1 MEDIVIIGSGPAGIS
16 AALYAVRG
24 NLSPLVLTNGVGALE
39 KAERIQNYYGNKEFL
54 TGQELHENGMEQARK
69 MGVRFKET
77 QVLGVHEE
85 ENFMIDTNEEPIP
98 TKAVILATGAR
109 RKAPQIQGLKELE
122 GRGVSYCA
130 VCDAFFYRGKDVAV
144 LGNGDFALHEAEIG
158 RAHV

>member
-98 TKAVILATGAR
+98 TKAVILATGE
-109 RKAPQIQGLKELE
+109 KLPKF
-122 GRGVSYCA
+122 RG
-130 VCDAFFYRGKDVAV
+130 
-144 LGNGDFALHEAEIG
+144 
-158 RAHV
+158 

>member
-98 TKAVILATGAR
+98 TKAVI
-109 RKAPQIQGLKELE
+109 
-122 GRGVSYCA
+122 
-130 VCDAFFYRGKDVAV
+130 
-144 LGNGDFALHEAEIG
+144 
-158 RAHV
+158 

>member
-69 MGVRFKET
+69 MECVSR
-77 QVLGVHEE
+77 
-85 ENFMIDTNEEPIP
+85 
-98 TKAVILATGAR
+98 R
-109 RKAPQIQGLKELE
+109 RKYWECMRKKIL
-122 GRGVSYCA
+122 
-130 VCDAFFYRGKDVAV
+130 
-144 LGNGDFALHEAEIG
+144 
-158 RAHV
+158 

>member
-1 MEDIVIIGSGPAGIS
+1 M
-16 AALYAVRG
+16 
-24 NLSPLVLTNGVGALE
+24 
-39 KAERIQNYYGNKEFL
+39 

-130 VCDAFFYRGKDVAV
+130 VCDAFSTEEKMWLFW
-144 LGNGDFALHEAEIG
+144 GNGDLLA
-158 RAHV
+158 